1 MCLPF
6 GLVQWIVLFSVF
18 FLSAQGTY
26 FCVIIA
32 KKWGFFNNGVD
43 FFALLLPQSTSVISG
58 QHLYSILVAD
68 IFQVCRS
75 GDGGGSPVFQLFSRP
90 FLWAVNLFITFPLS
104 RHKSLKIA
112 SKGCR
117 GASYWIYG
125 TCSRAALS
133 HLLAEKLLL
142 PGKGWKET
150 DYLATFYCQWSIFA
164 MSNLILL
171 LLIDATTAAATA
183 AFLLK
188 STTFC
193 RRQRGLKIYAYITLI
208 IMSFW

>member
-1 MCLPF
+1 MSSFWPCSVNRSFF
-6 GLVQWIVLFSVF
+6 GF
-18 FLSAQGTY
+18 FFSAQGTY

-75 GDGGGSPVFQLFSRP
+75 GDDGGSPVFQLFSRP

-112 SKGCR
+112 SKGYR
-117 GASYWIYG
+117 GATASYWIYG

-142 PGKGWKET
+142 PGKGWKGT
-150 DYLATFYCQWSIFA
+150 DYLATFYCQ
-164 MSNLILL
+164 
-171 LLIDATTAAATA
+171 
-183 AFLLK
+183 
-188 STTFC
+188 
-193 RRQRGLKIYAYITLI
+193 
-208 IMSFW
+208 